1 MFNVWWCLAWWM
13 SSNGHP
19 CEGNHVKNAI
29 TTHHN
34 LDSPDIQR
42 RSTHTCLWCSLSRL
56 QHAWNV
62 ELVCVMCVCVY
73 VCVCMCVRVLK
84 IPACAFLCNNLW
96 VGTLKKRCTRFRL
109 LFGSGWLVDTRT
121 GHWQSWL
128 QRNDYFF
135 SSSFSDLSLSGLS
148 CVCCTPITWKSSCR
162 SPPLWNYL

>member
-1 MFNVWWCLAWWM
+1 M

-19 CEGNHVKNAI
+19 CEGIVSTNHSKNAI
-29 TTHHN
+29 VTHHN
-34 LDSPDIQR
+34 PDSPDIQH
-42 RSTHTCLWCSLSRL
+42 RSTRTCLWCSLSRL

-73 VCVCMCVRVLK
+73 ICVCMCVRVQQ
-84 IPACAFLCNNLW
+84 LW

-109 LFGSGWLVDTRT
+109 FFFRQWLVG

-128 QRNDYFF
+128 QRNNSFF
-135 SSSFSDLSLSGLS
+135 SSSFSNLSLSGLS

-162 SPPLWNYL
+162 SPPLWKYW